1 MKLRPV
7 LITPPAEQVIT
18 LIEAKAHLRVDYDDD
33 NTLIE
38 AIVQAA
44 TDYLD
49 GYNGVLGRC
58 LVTQTWRQDFPCWY
72 HTLALP
78 FPTASDVA
86 VAYDDADGN
95 PQTVAGAYVAGMVG
109 GPVVS
114 FPASFSQGSLQDDNP
129 APVRVTFTTG
139 YGAAAEVPWSIKAA
153 ILLHVG
159 TLYEYRET
167 IADNAKPTG
176 AYEALIAPHRWG
188 SI

>member
-7 LITPPAEQVIT
+7 LVTPPAEQVIT
-18 LIEAKAHLRVDYDDD
+18 LAEAKDHLRVDSDDED
-33 NTLIE
+33 TLIT

-72 HTLALP
+72 HTLPLP

-95 PQTVAGAYVAGMVG
+95 AQTVAGAYVAGTVG

-114 FPASFSQGSLQDDNP
+114 FPASFSQGSLQADNA
-129 APVRVTFTTG
+129 APVRVTFASG
-139 YGAAAEVPWSIKAA
+139 YGAADDVPWSIKAA

-159 TLYEYRET
+159 TLYQYRET
-167 IADNAKPTG
+167 IADNVKPTG
-176 AYEALIAPHRWG
+176 AYEALIAPHRWV